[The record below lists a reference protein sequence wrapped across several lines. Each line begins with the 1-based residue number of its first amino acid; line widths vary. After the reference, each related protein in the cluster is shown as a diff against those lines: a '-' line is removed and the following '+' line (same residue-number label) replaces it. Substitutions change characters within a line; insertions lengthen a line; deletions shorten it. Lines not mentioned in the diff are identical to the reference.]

1 MAEVV
6 GLTASLISI
15 ANLGVKLT
23 RTLYDFGATTSHAR
37 EEIDYISNNVSD
49 YADVLEL
56 LVEQLEHDRPMHS
69 KKAIRLA
76 ERLYDRS
83 HHLFDRIRDL
93 IPDGRSIRDHV
104 SFLQRISWNFKKT
117 RVVHLVGELESL
129 KRTVQL
135 LVQVLCTA
143 RQFQAYK
150 LVFHRRC

>member
-6 GLTASLISI
+6 GLTASLIGI

-37 EEIDYISNNVSD
+37 EEIDYISNNASD

-56 LVEQLEHDRPMHS
+56 LVEQLEHDPPMHS

-93 IPDGRSIRDHV
+93 IPDGCSIRE
-104 SFLQRISWNFKKT
+104 
-117 RVVHLVGELESL
+117 VVHLVGELESL

-135 LVQVLCTA
+135 SVQVLCTA

-150 LVFHRRC
+150 LVFH